1 MNRLS
6 DPELGT
12 YTDCAMAPLDA
23 VEVMPDCSPW
33 EDDTV
38 HPPQIKVQA
47 GSGAGAYS
55 GEGRLW
61 LSRMPLVDD

>member
-33 EDDTV
+33 EETTPCT
-38 HPPQIKVQA
+38 PPDQRSK
-47 GSGAGAYS
+47 
-55 GEGRLW
+55 
-61 LSRMPLVDD
+61 LVVGLELAQEKAACG